1 MILLAN
7 KTVESQVFELNDLLL
22 NIFPKFLLYPHYWLL
37 VSLFLILGQK
47 LIISKDSLTNN
58 VQQFR

>member
-7 KTVESQVFELNDLLL
+7 KTVEPQVSELNDLLL
-22 NIFPKFLLYPHYWLL
+22 NIFSKFLLYPHYWLL